1 MVRTVEWRCVHL
13 PGVCRRAGPAQS
25 VVRDSRHTCT
35 TISPERRERRFQV
48 DSTDVQAGVGEHV
61 DGSPG
66 ECRISDPVSVGALVL
81 PAEDLDLLEPL
92 DFLHREQVRS
102 QLGDVRGLVAKAADL
117 GAEIGRVRSRI
128 VVSRV
133 FGGKG

>member
-1 MVRTVEWRCVHL
+1 MVRTVEWRCVRL

-48 DSTDVQAGVGEHV
+48 DSTDVQAGVGEHA

-66 ECRISDPVSVGALVL
+66 EFRISDPVSVGRLVL
-81 PAEDLDLLEPL
+81 PAKDRFIHDPTL

-117 GAEIGRVRSRI
+117 VPSCINQNNIA
-128 VVSRV
+128 
-133 FGGKG
+133 